1 MSTSVSSL
9 AAADVPLALR
19 AASAPVTSPST
30 AQVPGK
36 RPILISPV
44 SGPLPSG
51 VDPMA
56 LFDSLL
62 VSVDIRGPQILRSSR
77 YAAQIYQEMQRLL
90 MRLY

>member
-9 AAADVPLALR
+9 ATADAPLALR
-19 AASAPVTSPST
+19 AASAPAAAPSA

-36 RPILISPV
+36 RPILISPM

-51 VDPMA
+51 ADPMA

-62 VSVDIRGPQILRSSR
+62 VSVDITGPQILRSSR
-77 YAAQIYQEMQRLL
+77 YAAQIYREMQRLL
-90 MRLY
+90 MRLH